1 MHAEIDIT
9 NVTDLNANWNYPTPI
24 SFGIGRV
31 ADLYD
36 SCKKLNITKPL
47 LVTDSG
53 LVKLNIVTDLI
64 ALNKVKGLDIHVFS
78 DVKPNPT
85 GKNIQQGVKIY
96 NKNKCDGVI
105 AFGGG
110 SGIDAGKTIALM
122 AAQKK
127 SLWDFVD
134 EGDNWKR
141 VDSKGIAPCIAIPT
155 TAGTGSEVG
164 RASVVVEEASHT
176 KKIIFHPK
184 MLPDLVIADAQ
195 LTQNLPAPITAAT
208 GMDAFVHSLEAY
220 CANSY
225 HPMADGI
232 ALESMRL
239 IKEWLPQAYKDGN
252 NLVAR
257 SHMLVASTMGA
268 TAFQKGL
275 GGVHA
280 LAHPLGAIFDKHHGL
295 LNAILLPYVLLKNRS
310 AIDNKVKQIANF
322 LNLKN
327 NSFDEFFN
335 WLLEFRN
342 ELGIENNLKLIGI
355 NTDKSELIGQL
366 ASKDPSAS
374 GNPLN
379 LTAEQYSE
387 IFENAVNGNLDA

>member
-1 MHAEIDIT
+1 MHEIIDIT
-9 NVTDLNANWNYPTPI
+9 NMDDLKGNWNYPTPI
-24 SFGIGRV
+24 HFGTGCV
-31 ADLYD
+31 DELYD

-53 LVKLNIVTDLI
+53 LAKLNIVTDLI
-64 ALNKVKGLDIHVFS
+64 ESNKIKGLNIQVFC

-85 GKNIQQGVKIY
+85 GDNIQQGVNIY
-96 NKNKCDGVI
+96 NKDKCDGVI

-122 AAQKK
+122 AAQEY
-127 SLWDFVD
+127 SLWDFEDV
-134 EGDNWKR
+134 GDNWRR
-141 VDSKGIAPCIAIPT
+141 VNSQAIAPCIAIPT

-164 RASVVVEEASHT
+164 RASVVVDELSHT
-176 KKIIFHPK
+176 KKIIFHPN

-195 LTQNLPAPITAAT
+195 LSQNLPAPVTAAT

-220 CANSY
+220 CVNSY

-239 IKEWLPQAYKDGN
+239 IKEWLPGAYKDGS

-280 LAHPLGAIFDKHHGL
+280 LAHPLGAIYDKHHGL
-295 LNAILLPYVLLKNRS
+295 LNAILLPYVLLKNKPV
-310 AIDNKVKQIANF
+310 IENKINHIANF

-335 WLLEFRN
+335 WVLEFRSK
-342 ELGIENNLKLIGI
+342 LGIADNLKAIGL

-366 ASKDPSAS
+366 ASKDPTAS
-374 GNPLN
+374 GNPIIFS
-379 LTAEQYSE
+379 AEQYSE
-387 IFENAVNGNLDA
+387 IFENAVNGNLSE